1 MRAIPCVA
9 AFTVLLGVSVGGC
22 SSAPGT
28 SAAGSSSSLVMPPA
42 GGIRGE
48 APPLLAAG
56 ADPSAWEYGRN
67 DGRLNV
73 GSAAVQRLE
82 WSEIWN
88 RNRTFTNNGRPREFS
103 STFVRTYSLR
113 RSN

>member
-1 MRAIPCVA
+1 MSA
-9 AFTVLLGVSVGGC
+9 GGC

-28 SAAGSSSSLVMPPA
+28 AERGISSSLVMPRA
-42 GGIRGE
+42 GRDRVDE
-48 APPLLAAG
+48 APLVAAG
-56 ADPSAWEYGRN
+56 SDPSAWEYGRN

-73 GSAAVQRLE
+73 GSPALERVE
-82 WSEIWN
+82 WSEIFN
-88 RNRTFTNNGRPREFS
+88 RNHTYTSNGRPREFY

>member
-1 MRAIPCVA
+1 MASGNRVEQA
-9 AFTVLLGVSVGGC
+9 
-22 SSAPGT
+22 
-28 SAAGSSSSLVMPPA
+28 
-42 GGIRGE
+42 
-48 APPLLAAG
+48 PLLAG
-56 ADPSAWEYGRN
+56 RGDPSAWEFGRN

-73 GSAAVQRLE
+73 GSPPVQRVE
-82 WSEIWN
+82 WSETWN